1 MPQVYG
7 RPSTQAA
14 SIKRHLDQV
23 FAGAA
28 HDAGIIPASWKRS
41 ANYGV
46 DPGSDV
52 QPRILTTHELKD
64 HRQPLDMLVA
74 AAQEELDRLFPIVR
88 ELDYIVL
95 LCDKNG
101 VVVDY
106 RCDNKDAAH
115 FVHWGVCAGG
125 IWSEEAE
132 GTNGVGTCISELR
145 PVTVHKAQ
153 HFRARHIGLSC
164 SAAPFFGSS
173 GDLIGVLDVS
183 SINPDLSGQSYA
195 LAGALVEASARAIG
209 ERLFR
214 EQFRRETILAVKASD
229 GTPMLFAVDGD
240 RQIAGLDRNA
250 RRLIAR
256 DNRRVKDGISLWSLF
271 EWDPAAFR
279 HRHNGDFFIQVVPA
293 GSGEHW
299 PALVTL
305 PENSAGVWHSPERS
319 AWHTRP
325 RLDTIRRQRQMSSPP
340 QVRGGLPPQT
350 LRQVHEYVEA
360 HLEDIASVDVLAA
373 TAGLSLCHFARAFK
387 ESEGVAPHRYLL
399 RRRISRAQEL
409 LRRTDLPLSEIAL
422 ASGFADQSHFS
433 HRFHEEVGVSPS
445 TFRRS
450 RARQLT
456 PAHAKCGD

>member
-1 MPQVYG
+1 MPKAYH
-7 RPSTQAA
+7 RPAAAEA

-28 HDAGIIPASWKRS
+28 QHAGIVPASWKRS

-46 DPGSDV
+46 DPSSDV
-52 QPRILTTHELKD
+52 QPRILTAYELKD
-64 HRQPLDMLVA
+64 YRQPLDLLVA
-74 AAQEELDRLFPIVR
+74 AAQDELNRLFPIVR

-95 LCDKNG
+95 LCDRHG
-101 VVVDY
+101 VVIDH
-106 RCDNKDAAH
+106 RCNDKDAAH

-125 IWSEEAE
+125 IWSEDAE

-145 PVTVHKAQ
+145 PVTVHQ
-153 HFRARHIGLSC
+153 TEHFRARHIGLSC

-183 SINPDLSGQSYA
+183 SINPTLSRQSYA

-209 ERLFR
+209 ERHFR
-214 EQFRRETILAVKASD
+214 EQFRRETVVAVKDSD
-229 GTPMLFAVDGD
+229 GTPMLFAVDQNQ
-240 RQIAGLDRNA
+240 QIAGLDRNA

-271 EWDPAAFR
+271 ERDPALFR
-279 HRHNGDFFIQVVPA
+279 RRRNSDFFIQLVPA

-305 PENSAGVWHSPERS
+305 PENTVSPWRSPESS

-325 RLDTIRRQRQMSSPP
+325 RLDTIQRQRRMSSQP
-340 QVRGGLPPQT
+340 QARGGLPPHM
-350 LRQVHEYVEA
+350 LKQVRDYVEA
-360 HLEDIASVDVLAA
+360 HLEDSVSVDALAA
-373 TAGLSLCHFARAFK
+373 TAGLSLCHFVRAFK
-387 ESEGVAPHRYLL
+387 ESEGIPPHRYLL
-399 RRRISRAQEL
+399 WRRISRAQEL
-409 LRRTDLPLSEIAL
+409 LRRTNLSLSEIAL
-422 ASGFADQSHFS
+422 ASGFADHCHFS

-450 RARQLT
+450 KR
-456 PAHAKCGD
+456 

>member
-1 MPQVYG
+1 MPKACD
-7 RPSTQAA
+7 RPSAQAA

-28 HDAGIIPASWKRS
+28 HDAGIVRASWKRS

-46 DPGSDV
+46 DPASDV
-52 QPRILTTHELKD
+52 QPRILTPQELKD
-64 HRQPLDMLVA
+64 HRQPLELLVA
-74 AAQEELDRLFPIVR
+74 AAQDELDRLFPIVR

-95 LCDKNG
+95 LCDKHG

-132 GTNGVGTCISELR
+132 GTNGVGTCIFELR
-145 PVTVHKAQ
+145 PVTVHKTQ

-173 GDLIGVLDVS
+173 GDLTGVLDVS
-183 SINPDLSGQSYA
+183 SINPNLSRHSYA
-195 LAGALVEASARAIG
+195 LAGALVKASARAIG

-214 EQFRRETILAVKASD
+214 EEFRRETILAVKASD
-229 GTPMLFAVDGD
+229 GTPMLFAVDRNG
-240 RQIAGLDRNA
+240 QIAGLDRNA

-271 EWDPAAFR
+271 ERDPALFR
-279 HRHNGDFFIQVVPA
+279 RKQNSDLFIQLVPA
-293 GSGEHW
+293 GGGEHW

-305 PENSAGVWHSPERS
+305 PENPAGPWRSPENS

-325 RLDTIRRQRQMSSPP
+325 RLDTLRRQRQVSSPP
-340 QVRGGLPPQT
+340 QARGGLPPHM
-350 LRQVHEYVEA
+350 LKQVHEYIEA
-360 HLEDIASVDVLAA
+360 HLEDNVSVDELAA
-373 TAGLSLCHFARAFK
+373 MSGLSLCHFVRAFK
-387 ESEGVAPHRYLL
+387 ESEGVPPHRYLL

-409 LRRTDLPLSEIAL
+409 LRRTDLPLSEIAF
-422 ASGFADQSHFS
+422 ASGFAGHSHFS
-433 HRFHEEVGVSPS
+433 HRFQEEVGISPS

-450 RARQLT
+450 KR
-456 PAHAKCGD
+456 